1 MFTLLLVF
9 VLSYL
14 LGSIPFGYVSVKLF
28 QGIDVRDY
36 GSGNTGATNVFRVG
50 GPKAALITA
59 IGDIGKGILAVT
71 VARLLVKEPIW
82 GIEAKTIL
90 LICGLIVIVGHN
102 WSVFLNFEGGK
113 GVATTAGVIF
123 ILMPYLIWVLVLA
136 WFPVVLLTRYV
147 SLASMVAGVTVP
159 IVMLVRGEPWDYL
172 IFGFVV
178 AIFILF
184 RHRANIR
191 RLLSGT
197 ENRIDWLRKDKAK
210 KRVR

>member
-1 MFTLLLVF
+1 
-9 VLSYL
+9 
-14 LGSIPFGYVSVKLF
+14 VKLL

-50 GPKAALITA
+50 GPKAAVITA
-59 IGDIGKGILAVT
+59 IGDVGKGVLAVT
-71 VARLLVKEPIW
+71 IARLLVKEAIW
-82 GIEAKTIL
+82 GIEPKTIL
-90 LICGLIVIVGHN
+90 LLCGLMVIAGHN

-123 ILMPYLIWVLVLA
+123 ILMPYLIWVLVLV

-147 SLASMVAGVTVP
+147 SLASMMAGLSVP
-159 IVMLVRGEPWDYL
+159 IVMLVRGEPLNYL
-172 IFGFVV
+172 LFGFLV

-184 RHRANIR
+184 RHRANIQ
-191 RLLSGT
+191 RLLAGT
-197 ENRIDWLRKDKAK
+197 ESRIDWLRRDKAK

>member
-147 SLASMVAGVTVP
+147 SLASMAAGVTVP

>member
-9 VLSYL
+9 VLSYF
-14 LGSIPFGYVSVKLF
+14 LGSIPFGYVSVKLL

-59 IGDIGKGILAVT
+59 IGDVGKGILAVSL
-71 VARLLVKEPIW
+71 VRLMVKEPIF
-82 GIEAKTIL
+82 GLEPKTIL
-90 LICGLIVIVGHN
+90 LLCGLFVIAGHN
-102 WSVFLNFEGGK
+102 WSVFLNFQGGK

-123 ILMPYLIWVLVLA
+123 ILLPYLIWVLILA
-136 WFPVVLLTRYV
+136 WFPLVLLTRYV

-172 IFGFVV
+172 LFGFMV

-191 RLLSGT
+191 RLLAGT
-197 ENRIDWLRKDKAK
+197 ESRIDWFRRDKAK